1 MDAIEKGFNE
11 LVGRIE
17 EKEKEKGKLEREVRK
32 NDAALLARMAK
43 SAKPLIPKIGLNML
57 ERGKQDTKG
66 ELYDTVF
73 IRKKMIVLGKTDAA
87 GTRPDNPAKEVN
99 DQFCVFSEDGKFYDL
114 LYSFDGFL
122 VDSYL
127 QPITPG
133 KALSTYGID
142 VMVMLYHA
150 LHDYLKGEE
159 ELINALKITLSYIY
173 PEKFEK

>member
-32 NDAALLARMAK
+32 NDTALLARMAK

-159 ELINALKITLSYIY
+159 ELINALKFTLSYIY